1 MILYP
6 DLFLAKQEKIHQHFF
21 SASETGYMYLRLLHT
36 AEYLYKHRITI
47 TKKSGPG
54 YRVRQ
59 IRSWLEFKFLK
70 YILESSTG
78 TKSAKR
84 ILSHSSKHSNKVPN
98 PSQKAFLALA
108 DFWPHF
114 QTFTFGLGGGF

>member
-1 MILYP
+1 
-6 DLFLAKQEKIHQHFF
+6 
-21 SASETGYMYLRLLHT
+21 MYLRLLHT

-84 ILSHSSKHSNKVPN
+84 ILSQESITRSVYLVLGVVCQPFCVDKLNPAELISVRAKLPIYLIDQVSSLQRRAERRNGKFKKNN
-98 PSQKAFLALA
+98 E
-108 DFWPHF
+108 D
-114 QTFTFGLGGGF
+114 